1 MLPGRTLD
9 RLPKPA
15 LAALALLLL
24 AGLGALD
31 RLTAREVSFAFFYL
45 LPITLVTWY
54 AGRRAGLG
62 FCVLAALTSLAAG
75 LDGRSLDA
83 HAFFFY
89 WNVVITLGL
98 FVVVTLMVAELRSAQ
113 ERLREFAQLDAL
125 TGVPTRRAFAEMAEL
140 EKNRARRYLHP
151 ITLVNIDLDDFKRIN
166 CEHGHLVGDALL
178 RLVAQLLR
186 NSIRQT
192 DTLARVAGD
201 EFAILLSETG
211 PEAAQAVVGKIHE
224 TLTETM
230 HTGGWP
236 LTFSIG
242 VVTFVSAPDSVET
255 MLRQA
260 DEVMDAVKSAGKNRI
275 EQRVS

>member
-1 MLPGRTLD
+1 MALGRTLD

-15 LAALALLLL
+15 LTALALLLL
-24 AGLGALD
+24 AGLGVLD
-31 RLTAREVSFAFFYL
+31 RMTGPEVAFAFFYL
-45 LPITLVTWY
+45 LPVTLVTWHV
-54 AGRRAGLG
+54 GRRAGLT
-62 FCVLAALTSLAAG
+62 FAILAAASSLVAG
-75 LDGRSLDA
+75 LSRRPLGTQ
-83 HAFFFY
+83 AFFFY
-89 WNVVITLGL
+89 WNLVISLGL
-98 FVVVTLMVAELRSAQ
+98 FVVVTLMVAELRRAQ
-113 ERLREFAQLDAL
+113 ERLHELAQLDVL
-125 TGVPTRRAFAEMAEL
+125 TGVATRRAFAEMAEL

-151 ITLVNIDLDDFKRIN
+151 ITLVNIDLDDFQRIN
-166 CEHGHLVGDALL
+166 GEYGHLVGDSVL

-211 PEAAQAVVGKIHE
+211 PEAAQAVVGKIHD
-224 TLTETM
+224 TLTGTM
-230 HTGGWP
+230 QAGGWP

-255 MLRQA
+255 MMSQA
-260 DEVMDAVKSAGKNRI
+260 DEVMEAVKIAGKNRI

>member
-1 MLPGRTLD
+1 MVLGRTLD

-15 LAALALLLL
+15 VAALALLLL

-62 FCVLAALTSLAAG
+62 FCVLAALASLAAG
-75 LDGRSLDA
+75 LGRSPLSA
-83 HAFFFY
+83 PFFFY
-89 WNVVITLGL
+89 WNIVITLGL
-98 FVVVTLMVAELRSAQ
+98 FVVVTLMVAELQRAQ
-113 ERLREFAQLDAL
+113 ERLRELAQLDAL

-166 CEHGHLVGDALL
+166 CEYGHQAGDALL
-178 RLVAQLLR
+178 RLVARLLR

-211 PEAAQAVVGKIHE
+211 PDAAQAVVGKIHE
-224 TLTETM
+224 VLTETM
-230 HTGGWP
+230 YAGGWP

-255 MLRQA
+255 MLSQA
-260 DEVMDAVKSAGKNRI
+260 DEVMDAVKTAGKNRI